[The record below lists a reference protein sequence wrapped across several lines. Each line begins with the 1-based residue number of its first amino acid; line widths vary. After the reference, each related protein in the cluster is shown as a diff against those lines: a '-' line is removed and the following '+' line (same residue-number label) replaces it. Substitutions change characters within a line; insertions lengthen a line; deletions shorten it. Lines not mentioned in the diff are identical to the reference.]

1 MPAPPCMDAAVPDDT
16 AYDQLQLLCLRES
29 GAATELLKGT
39 RALNLRTP
47 ELSALAADMLEAQ
60 RVFVCALGRWTEHT
74 AGPAA
79 RRLACSPAPPGAR
92 RAARRGRD
100 LPFGAAATGLGGRR
114 RRGDAAGRG
123 GRARRGARAGVRH
136 RRRAARRCRRRPRGA
151 CAGGAGSADPE
162 CGAVPLCAA
171 PSTRAEATRAVAP
184 VLDSLCSEHE
194 GRSVITRVGHFIST
208 AETSE
213 PRCRPSRDDPTA
225 RLDDL
230 AC

>member
-79 RRLACSPAPPGAR
+79 RRLAGKLAGVSEALDA
-92 RAARRGRD
+92 AARRG
-100 LPFGAAATGLGGRR
+100 
-114 RRGDAAGRG
+114 AGT
-123 GRARRGARAGVRH
+123 RAGT
-136 RRRAARRCRRRPRGA
+136 
-151 CAGGAGSADPE
+151 CA
-162 CGAVPLCAA
+162 
-171 PSTRAEATRAVAP
+171 
-184 VLDSLCSEHE
+184 SL
-194 GRSVITRVGHFIST
+194 RSS
-208 AETSE
+208 S
-213 PRCRPSRDDPTA
+213 
-225 RLDDL
+225 
-230 AC
+230 